1 MPLKKTYNPFD
12 EIIDRDSGK
21 PKESIVS
28 NELSKYTSELN
39 RGMYIANNKKELIKE
54 LVNSINASGHLRDNK
69 PVTTNFI
76 KEGIELYDGINRD
89 TIKIDDFT
97 KHTKPSYIGGK
108 TDELSRINIL
118 KKVPKYTH
126 TIDSIENIYKLPKNI
141 LKTTLG
147 VEGVLDYIIRKNN
160 DEATSSIN
168 SYINKK
174 YRSNPNL
181 EDVLLNEKEI
191 FLPHY
196 GYDISNEKGE
206 FEKVSKYLKEDVPK
220 PLDGDFTNEK
230 STIRKSGYFNGDKA
244 LEHTLHLKSAKL
256 AQLKDKVLKD
266 SKKHNISL
274 NDEQLSYWINAY
286 WNTGEYNAP
295 KIMIN
300 NKGNYV
306 KPTPSNRVTLGS
318 NGEKFLRQYRE
329 FLKDK

>member
-21 PKESIVS
+21 PKESIIP
-28 NELSKYTSELN
+28 NKLSKYTSELN
-39 RGMYIANNKKELIKE
+39 REIYLANNKNELIKE
-54 LVNSINASGHLRDNK
+54 LVHSINVSGHLRDNK

-89 TIKIDDFT
+89 TIKIDDFN
-97 KHTKPSYIGGK
+97 KDTKPSYIGGK
-108 TDELSRINIL
+108 TYELSRINLL
-118 KKVPKYTH
+118 KKVPKFTH

-147 VEGVLDYIIRKNN
+147 VEGVLDRIIRTNN
-160 DEATSSIN
+160 SEATTPGN
-168 SYINKK
+168 SYSNKK
-174 YRSNPNL
+174 YRSNL
-181 EDVLLNEKEI
+181 EDILLNQKGI
-191 FLPHY
+191 YLPDY

-206 FEKVSKYLKEDVPK
+206 FEKVSKYLKEDVPI
-220 PLDGDFTNEK
+220 PLDVDFDNEK
-230 STIRKSGYFNGDKA
+230 GTERKSGYVKGDKA

-286 WNTGEYNAP
+286 WNTGEYDAP